1 MYFSRSDKT
10 KSVGNGTSRH
20 IRSPSVWSATC
31 KPSCWRRH
39 VAKGTAVCTPAP
51 SSSNTTQQAKCCNM
65 AKSFKHSISSSCNE
79 DFSCGLQHIRSSS
92 VWSGGVTSQKET
104 GYSSKLEQD
113 NIFQCSNIV
122 KSSGHSVP
130 SSWNEIESF
139 RVVSNQTFGTLV

>member
-31 KPSCWRRH
+31 KPSWRRH

-51 SSSNTTQQAKCCNM
+51 SCSNTTQQEKCFNM
-65 AKSFKHSISSSCNE
+65 AKSFKHSISSSCNAG
-79 DFSCGLQHIRSSS
+79 FSCGLQHIRSRRKRRL
-92 VWSGGVTSQKET
+92 VL
-104 GYSSKLEQD
+104 SSKLEQV
-113 NIFQCSNIV
+113 NMFQCSNIV

-130 SSWNEIESF
+130 SSWNDIESF
-139 RVVSNQTFGTLV
+139 RVVSNQTFPHFLVH